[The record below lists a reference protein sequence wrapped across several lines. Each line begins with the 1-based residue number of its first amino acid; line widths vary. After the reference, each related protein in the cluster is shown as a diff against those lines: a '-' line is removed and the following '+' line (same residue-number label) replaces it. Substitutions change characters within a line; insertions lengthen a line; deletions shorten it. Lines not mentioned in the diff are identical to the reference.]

1 MALTSIQQQL
11 RVIWDHVR
19 FLTEAQMHPS
29 IENKMKLNRSEKKFS
44 RAEKHRARVGL
55 KNPSISRGR

>member
-19 FLTEAQMHPS
+19 FLTEAQMHPTV
-29 IENKMKLNRSEKKFS
+29 ENIVKLNTAEKKFS
-44 RAEKHRARVGL
+44 RAERRFKRKVKTPSTSRAR
-55 KNPSISRGR
+55 

>member
-19 FLTEAQMHPS
+19 FLTESQMHPTT
-29 IENKMKLNRSEKKFS
+29 ENIMRLNAAEKKFS
-44 RAEKHRARVGL
+44 RAERRFKR
-55 KNPSISRGR
+55 KIKTPSTSRDR